1 MTNPTRYL
9 TVKQVADMTQYS
21 PWFIYEALNRGVL
34 KGTKSSE
41 GFRAHWRIRPEDVDA
56 WLERNA
62 A

>member
-21 PWFIYEALNRGVL
+21 QWFIYEALNRGAL
-34 KGTKSSE
+34 NGTKSGP

-56 WLERNA
+56 WLEGNA